1 MTEPNP
7 VVPAVVPPPPPPP
20 LPPPPPPPVLVNST
34 SRSAPGSG
42 RLRSVFWER
51 IPQERVKGRRSV
63 WTKSD
68 EYLIDFTSLDELF
81 GQQQGNKGKESR
93 VKSLHGQE
101 KHTNTLRKN
110 TLDKI
115 SILEGNRK
123 LKVGIF
129 LHHFKSTLGE
139 IINDI
144 REGRGQNYGSEKLN
158 ELFKL
163 LPDPDE
169 EQLLRAFRGERSQLE
184 EADLF
189 LLHLVEIPSFRL
201 RLEAMIL
208 QEDFEC
214 AVSTV
219 STSAQCLVCAATE
232 LMGCVELHFILRLVL
247 KAGNYM
253 NAGGFAGNAAGFRI
267 ASLLKLSDTK
277 ANRPGMNLLHFVAM
291 EAVKKDPLIFS
302 YHLKLSHVGPASR
315 LSVEVVLEEF
325 SELQCRV
332 AALKERVRTT
342 SDLLIQITPFLQAAE
357 LKLSEVQLDV
367 DSMVKAQQSLLEFFC
382 EDDDGS
388 FKLEEACSSLHIFN
402 QRFHRA
408 AQENMLRE
416 QQYQRRLEREH
427 MERQRVLKHR
437 SIASC
442 SILEAGLECNDGS
455 LEMILEASVT
465 SPRRRSQWSTLGRQ
479 TLQRPSLFSLTETT
493 AEKTNLM
500 KCEVEKCT
508 DVPDSGA
515 AVEIRTETPPNSK
528 LTEAKRLAHSAI
540 QPQNQ
545 TLGSGLRPQV
555 GEKHTLV
562 SPLQSYSSLAPPCAE
577 EERKGRKPAVKGKS
591 KEMQQEV
598 QNLASSEVG
607 EKKTGNL
614 KERTMKDMKP
624 ANQSQNRTRIATP
637 PLRASHLPLL
647 QTGLRPLPSGQSVTA
662 VGTSKEEGSVRKTQR
677 AKIPQSL
684 KRLLDRTSSS
694 KKEREKKEGEKE
706 VKEKTKTETNDKQ
719 RERREREKEKNKR
732 EQEKQQEKERQKRE
746 KEIKEREKKRVK
758 SEKEREKT
766 KVCDVKEG
774 RVERSAGPG
783 SSLALTVPR
792 PLSRLCP
799 SATPLALAL
808 HSVLKRDRNG
818 HTVASSSR
826 IPSTTSRG
834 TQSQTR

>member
-291 EAVKKDPLIFS
+291 VCSINTPNQYPITHQYVLLRSFYIKRICARCKDPRTRPTGLLHPLAIPSRPWSDLSLDFITGLPPSRGNTVILVIVDRFS
-302 YHLKLSHVGPASR
+302 KAARFVALPKLPSAQGTAEVLLDQVVRIHGPPADIVSDRGAHFTSRFWGAFCHLLGAEASLSSGFHPQSNG
-315 LSVEVVLEEF
+315 
-325 SELQCRV
+325 QT
-332 AALKERVRTT
+332 ERV
-342 SDLLIQITPFLQAAE
+342 
-357 LKLSEVQLDV
+357 
-367 DSMVKAQQSLLEFFC
+367 
-382 EDDDGS
+382 
-388 FKLEEACSSLHIFN
+388 N
-402 QRFHRA
+402 QD
-408 AQENMLRE
+408 
-416 QQYQRRLEREH
+416 LER
-427 MERQRVLKHR
+427 
-437 SIASC
+437 
-442 SILEAGLECNDGS
+442 
-455 LEMILEASVT
+455 
-465 SPRRRSQWSTLGRQ
+465 TLR
-479 TLQRPSLFSLTETT
+479 
-493 AEKTNLM
+493 
-500 KCEVEKCT
+500 C
-508 DVPDSGA
+508 
-515 AVEIRTETPPNSK
+515 
-528 LTEAKRLAHSAI
+528 
-540 QPQNQ
+540 
-545 TLGSGLRPQV
+545 
-555 GEKHTLV
+555 
-562 SPLQSYSSLAPPCAE
+562 
-577 EERKGRKPAVKGKS
+577 
-591 KEMQQEV
+591 
-598 QNLASSEVG
+598 LASS
-607 EKKTGNL
+607 TPSTWSDQL
-614 KERTMKDMKP
+614 KWAEYAHNTL
-624 ANQSQNRTRIATP
+624 SH
-637 PLRASHLPLL
+637 PLHKVF
-647 QTGLRPLPSGQSVTA
+647 QSVLL
-662 VGTSKEEGSVRKTQR
+662 ENHR
-677 AKIPQSL
+677 A
-684 KRLLDRTSSS
+684 
-694 KKEREKKEGEKE
+694 
-706 VKEKTKTETNDKQ
+706 
-719 RERREREKEKNKR
+719 
-732 EQEKQQEKERQKRE
+732 
-746 KEIKEREKKRVK
+746 
-758 SEKEREKT
+758 
-766 KVCDVKEG
+766 
-774 RVERSAGPG
+774 
-783 SSLALTVPR
+783 
-792 PLSRLCP
+792 
-799 SATPLALAL
+799 
-808 HSVLKRDRNG
+808 
-818 HTVASSSR
+818 
-826 IPSTTSRG
+826 
-834 TQSQTR
+834 